1 LFVGGVTDRSCRIK
15 VVIVGRTVSL
25 NFIESD
31 LSEDS
36 ELDWGTLSEEPE
48 IAIVGII

>member
-1 LFVGGVTDRSCRIK
+1 MFVGAVTDRSCRIE
-15 VVIVGRTVSL
+15 VEIVGRTVSL
-25 NFIESD
+25 DFIESD

-36 ELDWGTLSEEPE
+36 ELGWRTLSEELE